1 MLFFFLN
8 SFPYRVIPPY
18 FSPLYRGIF
27 ARVLRKKVAGKQRL
41 EAAASDTEVL
51 ITGGIGGFPQPGF
64 AGRYVEQFATRPLS
78 ESR

>member
-1 MLFFFLN
+1 M
-8 SFPYRVIPPY
+8 
-18 FSPLYRGIF
+18 
-27 ARVLRKKVAGKQRL
+27 RVLRKKVAGKQRL